1 MTSRG
6 GEALVP
12 GEQRR
17 GEGFGEGD
25 VYSIIGRQI
34 VPQFPDPRQKQVV
47 RIPAEGEVD
56 QIGEHRASTIRIELA
71 GRRIPA
77 NDPRHFDIDQMECVH
92 CLSRDEQPPPTAS
105 AADVRSSTSSIA
117 EASTTIIGCRARRER
132 LALVRRKA
140 LCQRGAPDAHA
151 ILRATAAQPP
161 RESRSANSR
170 KETYPPAL
178 PAI

>member
-1 MTSRG
+1 MTSRS
-6 GEALVP
+6 GEALP

-56 QIGEHRASTIRIELA
+56 QIGERRASTIRIELA

-77 NDPRHFDIDQMECVH
+77 NDLRHFDIDQMGACIVCRESN
-92 CLSRDEQPPPTAS
+92 SRRSTAS

-151 ILRATAAQPP
+151 ILRATAARPP

>member
-1 MTSRG
+1 MMTSRS

-34 VPQFPDPRQKQVV
+34 VAQFPDPRQKQVV

-56 QIGEHRASTIRIELA
+56 QIGERRASTIRIELA

-77 NDPRHFDIDQMECVH
+77 NDLRYFDIDQM
-92 CLSRDEQPPPTAS
+92 SIDAIDGGAS
-105 AADVRSSTSSIA
+105 SLKEGHVLDSSILERSSYS
-117 EASTTIIGCRARRER
+117 
-132 LALVRRKA
+132 
-140 LCQRGAPDAHA
+140 APDG
-151 ILRATAAQPP
+151 LEFSERTGGTPNT
-161 RESRSANSR
+161 R
-170 KETYPPAL
+170 
-178 PAI
+178 